1 MFLAS
6 FWAFYILSCFLGNKR
21 KKSPIPT
28 YLKADLYKQSKP
40 DNFQRKQRNS
50 V

>member
-6 FWAFYILSCFLGNKR
+6 FWAFYIWSCFLGNKW